1 MKKKAIKLDNALS
14 LDKETIAKLNED
26 QLGTLEGGLVAAGT
40 NTCNGAG
47 VQQEAAEAWP
57 TINSCQACSCNG

>member
-26 QLGTLEGGLVAAGT
+26 QLGTLEGGLAAGT
-40 NTCNGAG
+40 NTCNGGG
-47 VQQEAAEAWP
+47 VQQEAADFFP